1 MIGGVMDSF
10 KAAILTIMALTL
22 LCGVVAADTGTAQ
35 MPETQGFTTGTTIQ
49 ALGSVTETDGLTWIL
64 TTDEIPPDLPLGVEI
79 YYTTSYSENTIADQ
93 GLVSY
98 TKSSAL
104 DTAAKVTGQYNLD
117 TAKVVEFVGLDTGR
131 MITSEDTI
139 VDGAMEIL
147 LNADEHF
154 ICPFAAPVGSYVPA
168 FCNIVEMGSSAD
180 LTIGSLATATDERHV
195 VESGDPGVAVD
206 YSIKLTGFGDV
217 PAMGSAAAFI
227 NVHTQEGRQLSTE
240 VEGFEKAS
248 DLLYQETTTAAGDIS
263 LFQKVMQYNSGI
275 TSELPTFAP
284 D

>member
-1 MIGGVMDSF
+1 MNFIRAV
-10 KAAILTIMALTL
+10 ILTIAAMMLFIGAA
-22 LCGVVAADTGTAQ
+22 AADTGVPQ
-35 MPETQGFTTGTTIQ
+35 VPETQGFTTGTTIQ
-49 ALGSVTETDGLTWIL
+49 ALGTVTETDGLAWIL
-64 TTDEIPPDLPLGVEI
+64 TTDEIPPDLPLGAEI

-104 DTAAKVTGQYNLD
+104 DTAKKVTGQYNLN

-131 MITSEDTI
+131 MITSEDTV

-154 ICPFAAPVGSYVPA
+154 ICPFTAPVGSYVPA

-195 VESGDPGVAVD
+195 VESGDPGVVVD
-206 YSIKLTGFGDV
+206 YSVKLTGFGDV

-227 NVHTQEGRQLSTE
+227 NVHTQEGRQASFE
-240 VEGFEKAS
+240 REGFEKAS
-248 DLLYQETTTAAGDIS
+248 DLLYQETTTAAGDIT
-263 LFQKVMQYNSGI
+263 LFQKIMQYDSKVTGVLP
-275 TSELPTFAP
+275 TELP